1 MEGMGKKR
9 GSDQNG
15 YMEMRLFSEYRYV
28 ISTMREREREHKSA
42 D

>member
-15 YMEMRLFSEYRYV
+15 CMEMRLFSEYRYV
-28 ISTMREREREHKSA
+28 ISTMREREHKSA